1 VHKESEK
8 AVKNKIAFLSLFSV
22 ILSFFTL
29 TAEMNMTF
37 SSTIDKIKRTGF
49 YIPFTIYFVVFAVAV
64 IFSRNLLN
72 NNEINA
78 NSSYADIF
86 QLLLKIALWFTTA
99 IISIALLTVLTSW
112 LYFLVKKRE
121 TGINFK
127 ISTDL
132 QEGELHQKQT
142 VRLLISP
149 VLKPMFGFIKLRL
162 LYDQK
167 YFSDKFSLL
176 ENSERKFFSTSIEGT
191 YHWPLP
197 QIKEYHVESA
207 ILYFEDIFQFFSIAV
222 HLPAKSKFFTH
233 PSSKSV
239 KDFRTLPRKT
249 EETNTRIEQLK
260 KVEGEYLN
268 YKNFENNDDVRR
280 IVWKIYAK
288 NKELVV
294 RIPEIMDPYAS
305 HIYLYA
311 SFFSQFNVGG
321 NGSVEI
327 PFLNYF
333 KVVTWSVYQN
343 LLKQGFEVKYIPDQE
358 VAKNNAADEQQW
370 VKYSISTSQWHQA
383 KDLKTFVKTSDASI
397 VIISSLSNANEVRD
411 IIESHGRDI
420 TFILIKLTDSF
431 KNQNIID
438 WVQWLFVQNQKDD
451 IDVHKRAWAISPLR
465 NKLKENEQR
474 LEEVV
479 KKYQELVEVF

>member
-1 VHKESEK
+1 
-8 AVKNKIAFLSLFSV
+8 
-22 ILSFFTL
+22 
-29 TAEMNMTF
+29 M
-37 SSTIDKIKRTGF
+37 
-49 YIPFTIYFVVFAVAV
+49 
-64 IFSRNLLN
+64 
-72 NNEINA
+72 
-78 NSSYADIF
+78 
-86 QLLLKIALWFTTA
+86 
-99 IISIALLTVLTSW
+99 
-112 LYFLVKKRE
+112 
-121 TGINFK
+121 
-127 ISTDL
+127 
-132 QEGELHQKQT
+132 
-142 VRLLISP
+142 
-149 VLKPMFGFIKLRL
+149 
-162 LYDQK
+162 
-167 YFSDKFSLL
+167 
-176 ENSERKFFSTSIEGT
+176 
-191 YHWPLP
+191 P

-222 HLPAKSKFFTH
+222 NLPAKSKFFTH
-233 PSSKSV
+233 PSAKSV
-239 KDFRTLPRKT
+239 KDFKTLPRKT

-311 SFFSQFNVGG
+311 SFFSLFNYVG
-321 NGSVEI
+321 NGAVET

-358 VAKNNAADEQQW
+358 VAKNNVADEQQW

-383 KDLKTFVKTSDASI
+383 KDLKTFVKTSDASV
-397 VIISSLSNANEVRD
+397 VIISSLSNADEVRD
-411 IIESHGRDI
+411 IIEGHGRVI

-438 WVQWLFVQNQKDD
+438 WVQWLFVENQKDD
-451 IDVHKRAWAISPLR
+451 IDVYKRGWALSPLR
-465 NKLKENEQR
+465 MKIKENENR
-474 LEEVV
+474 LT
-479 KKYQELVEVF
+479 KIL